1 MAALGHKKAALWVN
15 GRKNVWTEIPE
26 FLRRGEPNPES
37 PIAWFHFAS
46 LGEYEQGRPLM
57 EKLKAERK
65 DLVIVATFF
74 SPSGY
79 EYCKDTKLIDYK
91 FYLPADTLANAKKF
105 IEYIKPTQ
113 VFFVKYEFW
122 YHYLHVLYIKK
133 IPVYL
138 VSGLFR
144 PNQIFF
150 KWYGGLHRKMLSYFT
165 HFFVQNE
172 NSKKLLQSLN
182 YNNITVTGDTR
193 YDRCLQIANTPYSNE
208 IIQDFVGQNFC
219 LVAGSTWAEDESL
232 FANLSGKII
241 IAPHDISRSET
252 LYKQIPNSVLYS
264 NYHNN
269 SDKQILIID
278 NIGMLSNIYRYASIA
293 YVGGAFGNGL
303 HNIIEPLSH
312 GKPVIFGPKTNK
324 FPEAAEAVENNVA
337 HQIET
342 AEELYNIAEKYIS
355 DGYYLKERQD
365 KAKDFAVGNE
375 GAVGK
380 IFKSLS
386 S

>member
-1 MAALGHKKAALWVN
+1 MAALGHKKAKLWVD
-15 GRKNVWTEIPE
+15 GRKNIWTE
-26 FLRRGEPNPES
+26 LKTS
-37 PIAWFHFAS
+37 YIAHRTSYVVWFHFAS

-57 EKLKAERK
+57 EKLKAEKK

-105 IEYIKPTQ
+105 IEYIKPNQ

-122 YHYLHVLYIKK
+122 YHYLHILYNNK

-150 KWYGGLHRKMLSYFT
+150 KWYGGLHRKMLSYIT

-172 NSKKLLQSLN
+172 NSQKLLQALH
-182 YNNITVTGDTR
+182 YNNVTVTGDTR
-193 YDRCLQIANTPYSNE
+193 YDRCLQIAHTPYTNE
-208 IIQDFVGQNFC
+208 IIEDFIGDTFC
-219 LVAGSTWAEDESL
+219 MVAGSTWAEDESL
-232 FANLSGKII
+232 FANLTCKLI
-241 IAPHDISRSET
+241 IAPHDISRSEHIH
-252 LYKQIPNSVLYS
+252 KQFPNSVLYS
-264 NYHNN
+264 KYAHN

-278 NIGMLSNIYRYASIA
+278 NIGMLSNIYRFASIA
-293 YVGGAFGNGL
+293 YVGGAFGKGL

-312 GKPVIFGPKTNK
+312 GKSVIFGPKTNK
-324 FPEAAEAVENNVA
+324 FPEAAEAVENGVA
-337 HQIET
+337 HQIKS
-342 AEELYNIAEKYIS
+342 ASELYPTIERYIS
-355 DGYYLKERQD
+355 DEVYLKEQQE

-380 IFKSLS
+380 ILASF
-386 S
+386 

>member
-1 MAALGHKKAALWVN
+1 MAALGHKKASLWVE
-15 GRKNVWTEIPE
+15 GRKFPIPE
-26 FLRRGEPNPES
+26 SRILHPES
-37 PIAWFHFAS
+37 PLAWFHFAS

-57 EKLKAERK
+57 EKLKSEKK
-65 DLVIVATFF
+65 DLIIVATFF

-91 FYLPADTLANAKKF
+91 FYLPADTLSNAKKF
-105 IEYIKPTQ
+105 IDYIKPNQ

-122 YHYLHVLYIKK
+122 YHYLEVLYNNK

-182 YNNITVTGDTR
+182 YNNVTVNGDTR
-193 YDRCLQIANTPYSNE
+193 YDRCLQISNTVYTNE
-208 IIQDFVGQNFC
+208 IIQDFGGKKFC
-219 LVAGSTWAEDESL
+219 IVAGSTWAEDESL
-232 FANLSGKII
+232 FTNLTCKLM
-241 IAPHDISRSET
+241 IAPHDILRSES
-252 LYKQIPNSVLYS
+252 LHKQFPNSVLYS
-264 NYHNN
+264 KYDNN

-278 NIGMLSNIYRYASIA
+278 NIGMLANIYRFASIA
-293 YVGGAFGNGL
+293 YVGGAFGKGL

-312 GKPVIFGPKTNK
+312 GKPVIFGPQTTK
-324 FPEAAEAVENNVA
+324 FPEAAEAIEQGVA
-337 HQIET
+337 DQIEH
-342 AEELYNIAEKYIS
+342 ASELYNIVERYIS
-355 DGYYLKERQD
+355 DGVHLKEQQH
-365 KAKDFAVGNE
+365 KAKAFAVGNE
-375 GAVGK
+375 GAVEN
-380 IFKSLS
+380 IIKSLS

>member
-1 MAALGHKKAALWVN
+1 MAALGHKKASLWVD
-15 GRKNVWTEIPE
+15 GRKNVWNKIPE
-26 FLRRGEPNPES
+26 SRIPNPES
-37 PIAWFHFAS
+37 SVAWFHFAS

-57 EKLKAERK
+57 EKLKAEKK

-105 IEYIKPTQ
+105 IEYIKPNQ

-122 YHYLHVLYIKK
+122 YHYLEVLYKNK

-193 YDRCLQIANTPYSNE
+193 YDRCLQIANTPYTNE
-208 IIQDFVGQNFC
+208 IIQDFLGQKFC
-219 LVAGSTWAEDESL
+219 IVAGSTWTEDESL
-232 FANLSGKII
+232 FTDLSCKMI

-252 LYKQIPNSVLYS
+252 LYKQFSNSILYS
-264 NYHNN
+264 KYDNN

-293 YVGGAFGNGL
+293 YVGGAFGKGL

-312 GKPVIFGPKTNK
+312 GKPVIFGTKTNK
-324 FPEAAEAVENNVA
+324 FPEAAEAIEYGVA
-337 HQIET
+337 HQIES
-342 AEELYNIAEKYIS
+342 ASELYNLVERYIS
-355 DGYYLKERQD
+355 DESYLKEQQH
-365 KAKDFAVGNE
+365 KAKAFAVGNE

-380 IFKSLS
+380 IIKSLS